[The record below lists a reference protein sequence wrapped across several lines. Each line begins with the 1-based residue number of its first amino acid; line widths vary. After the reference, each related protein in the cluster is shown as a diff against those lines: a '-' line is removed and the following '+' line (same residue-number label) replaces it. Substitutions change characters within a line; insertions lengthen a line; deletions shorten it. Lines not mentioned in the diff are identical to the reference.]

1 LERVIKHIF
10 ILIIFI
16 FLGDLLFAK
25 EEEMFLIVGKPKN
38 ISFKYKIRRV
48 DIGDNA
54 ICEFHREGNLI
65 TLIPLKEGKTKVLV
79 YDFDT
84 QDNEHDTFAITV
96 FSKDLNELLKDLKLL
111 LKDIEGITITIV
123 GTQIAIKGE
132 VFFQEDLDTINK
144 IIKNTPFVVNLAELS
159 RNAQRIMAKKIEREI
174 SKPEVMVEPYKNKM
188 VLKGWVYSKEQAEN
202 ARKTA
207 ALYWPENDVVDL
219 LEIRIV
225 KEPPRVA
232 KTIQIS
238 THYIELSKALNKNFL
253 FKWTPFPSAQAQGQ
267 LNFNPQTGSSQFSGF
282 LVTTFENLL
291 PRFNYMKSLGIVRV
305 LENPIVSVKS
315 GETADIFSGSTVLIP
330 IVQPTGATTFD
341 PLQVGTKLTIKA
353 ETVKTNIDLKVD
365 VSISALGSPTSTGM
379 VNIDQS
385 SISTRQLVENGES
398 IVIGGILRTST
409 TDIKDRQPGDIEEN
423 AGLFTFFK
431 TQDNT
436 TRKTQFIIFVT
447 ATTLDSS
454 KDANKELKDYF
465 NLYEVYPTK
474 G

>member
-1 LERVIKHIF
+1 MERVIKNIF
-10 ILIIFI
+10 CLLILF
-16 FLGDLLFAK
+16 FVCDYSFAK
-25 EEEMFLIVGKPKN
+25 EDEIFLIIGKPKN

-48 DIGDNA
+48 DIGDPGVCN
-54 ICEFHREGNLI
+54 FHREGSLI
-65 TLIPLKEGKTKVLV
+65 TLIPLKEGKTQLTV
-79 YDFDT
+79 YDIETPDKERDIVT
-84 QDNEHDTFAITV
+84 ITV
-96 FSKDLNELLKDLKLL
+96 FSKDLKKYVSDLKVI
-111 LKDIEGITITIV
+111 LKDIEGITISIIE
-123 GTQIAIKGE
+123 TQVFIKGE
-132 VFFQEDLDTINK
+132 VFFQEDIDTINTV
-144 IIKNTPFVVNLAELS
+144 IKNTPFVVNLVELS

-174 SKPEVMVEPYKNKM
+174 SKPEVSVEPYKNKM

-207 ALYWPENDVVDL
+207 SLYWPENQVVDL

-330 IVQPTGATTFD
+330 LVQPTGATTFD
-341 PLQVGTKLTIKA
+341 PLQIGTKLTIKA

-409 TDIKDRQPGDIEEN
+409 TDIKDRQPGDIEAN

-431 TQDNT
+431 TQDDT
-436 TRKTQFIIFVT
+436 SRKTQFIIFVT

-465 NLYEVYPTK
+465 NLYEVYPSK
-474 G
+474 